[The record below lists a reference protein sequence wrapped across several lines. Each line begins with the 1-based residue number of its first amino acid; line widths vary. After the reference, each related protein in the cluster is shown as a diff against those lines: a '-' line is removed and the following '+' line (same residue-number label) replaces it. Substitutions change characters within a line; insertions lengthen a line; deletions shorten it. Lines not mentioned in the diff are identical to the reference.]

1 MIADLHI
8 HSHYSI
14 ATSKDCDPVH
24 LHQWALLKGVDL
36 VGTGDFTHPGWREEL
51 QECLEPAEE
60 GLYRLKPECRAC
72 AEEGVP
78 PSCKGEVRFV
88 LSSEISSI
96 YKKNE
101 RTRKIHNLILVPD
114 LAAAERIAGR
124 LERIGNI
131 RSDGRPILGIDSRN
145 LLELS
150 LDECPDVMFIPAH
163 IWTPHFSL
171 FGANSGFDTI
181 EECFEELSPHLL
193 AMETGLSSDPPM
205 NWRLSALD
213 EYPLVSH
220 SDAHS
225 PRNLAREADLFD
237 TDLSYPAIRAALKD
251 RDPSRFLG
259 TLEFHPE
266 EGKYHYD
273 GHRNCGVRWKPEETL
288 AAGGICPE
296 CGKKVTVGVLHRA
309 EVLADRPEGVR
320 PDAARHYES
329 LVPLPEIVGASLDVR
344 PTTKKATRA
353 TRALIEALG
362 PELLIL
368 RDTPLEEIARHGGPL
383 IAEGVRRVREREVE
397 IFPGFD
403 GEYGRIQVFRP
414 EERDRYRG
422 QANLFDGETSPP
434 RAAAEVGPAPDLR
447 LPPAEVEPPSSRDTS
462 EGPSDSS
469 PQPELNPEQRS
480 GVLEESGPVVLVAG
494 PGTGKTRTLAYRIA
508 HLLRSRNV
516 PPENVLAVT
525 FTNRAAEEMRRRVRS
540 LLPEEI
546 DLAGLTIG
554 TFHRVALDLLRT
566 YRPYDT
572 NAIID
577 ALEARDLMTEVLR
590 DVGSKLRPAD
600 ALDAISRTKSRGIG
614 PETFEGPEDLS
625 NAYRL
630 YAERLRMFR
639 VWDYDDILLEALR
652 WMEEDEAHLHTI
664 RSRFAHLLVDEF
676 QDVNAVQYRLVQ
688 LLAGDGQNTFII
700 GDPDQA
706 IYGFRGADHRYF
718 RQLTEDFPDAR
729 IFVLETNYRSAG
741 IILDAAH
748 AVIRTLPDRIDRT
761 LKPTRAEG
769 SRIRLLRPASE
780 LAEGIAVV
788 HEIGR
793 MVGGAT
799 MLEAHG
805 QRRGR
810 TLGGTSEE
818 RSFSDFAVLF
828 RTGRQADV
836 LEECFLKEGIP
847 YRVVGQRSFLEA
859 RPVRDALTFLRFA
872 LRPED
877 DFRLL
882 AALNLKAFHPGQAA
896 MVEIQWQGQKEEA
909 GPSTAL
915 RSLLS
920 ENALQPEAAGKIR
933 GLLEAGAR
941 YRTYIEDERPEQILT
956 RWGEE
961 YAHSDDETFVRL
973 LRIAGRFERASDFL
987 EGLVLYQD
995 GDYERAGGVGVPS
1008 EAVTLMTLH
1017 AAKGSEFPVVF
1028 LCGVEDGLIPY
1039 RERGADLHEEQR
1051 LFYVGLTRAQDEAIL
1066 LAARRRR
1073 RYGQTLQPELS
1084 PFVGEI
1090 PEHLIE
1096 EEKIDAP
1103 RRKKPDAR
1111 QLSLW

>member
-60 GLYRLKPECRAC
+60 GLYRLKPACRAA
-72 AEEGVP
+72 AEEEVP
-78 PSCKGEVRFV
+78 PSCRGEVRFV

-101 RTRKIHNLILVPD
+101 RTRKIHNLLLVPD
-114 LAAAERIAGR
+114 LAAAERITGR
-124 LERIGNI
+124 LETIGNI
-131 RSDGRPILGIDSRN
+131 RSDGRPILGIDSRD

-150 LDECPDVMFIPAH
+150 LDQCPDVMFIPAH

-213 EYPLVSH
+213 KYPLVSH

-237 TDLSYPAIRAALKD
+237 TELSYPAIRSALKD

-273 GHRNCGVRWKPEETL
+273 GHRNCGVCWKPEETI

-309 EVLADRPEGVR
+309 EVLADRPDGTR

-329 LVPLPEIVGASLDVR
+329 LVPLPEIVGASLGVR

-362 PELLIL
+362 PELPIL
-368 RDTPLEEIARHGGPL
+368 RDMPLEEIAHHGGPL

-403 GEYGRIQVFRP
+403 GEYGRIQVFQP

-422 QANLFDGETSPP
+422 QVDLFGAPSRTADKP
-434 RAAAEVGPAPDLR
+434 GPAPDLR
-447 LPPAEVEPPSSRDTS
+447 LPPAEVEPPSQNAS
-462 EGPSDSS
+462 ERFPNPV
-469 PQPELNPEQRS
+469 PQSELNPEQRA
-480 GVLEESGPVVLVAG
+480 GVAEERGLVILVAG

-508 HLLRSRNV
+508 HLLQDQHV
-516 PPENVLAVT
+516 PPDKVLAVT
-525 FTNRAAEEMRRRVRS
+525 FTNRAAEEMGRRVRS
-540 LLPEEI
+540 LLPDEM
-546 DLAGLTIG
+546 DLTGLTIG
-554 TFHRVALDLLRT
+554 TFHSVALDLLRT
-566 YRPYDT
+566 YRSDDT
-572 NAIID
+572 STVID
-577 ALEARDLMTEVLR
+577 AIEVRDLVAEVLR
-590 DVGSKLRPAD
+590 EVGSKLRPAET
-600 ALDAISRTKSRGIG
+600 LDAISRAKSRGIG
-614 PETFEGPEDLS
+614 PEAFEGPEDLAT
-625 NAYRL
+625 AYRM
-630 YAERLRMFR
+630 YEEHLRTFGI
-639 VWDYDDILLEALR
+639 WDYDDILLEALR
-652 WMEEDEAHLHTI
+652 WLEEDEANRRMI
-664 RSRFAHLLVDEF
+664 RSRFQHLLVDEF

-688 LLAGDGQNTFII
+688 LLAGDGRNTFVI

-718 RQLTEDFPDAR
+718 RQLTEDFPNAR
-729 IFVLETNYRSAG
+729 TIVLETNYRSTG
-741 IILDAAH
+741 TILKAAQ
-748 AVIRTLPDRIDRT
+748 AAIREHPDRIERT
-761 LKPTRAEG
+761 LKPTRPDG
-769 SRIRLLRPASE
+769 PRIRLLRPASE
-780 LAEGIAVV
+780 LSEGIAVV

-805 QRRGR
+805 QRRGC

-818 RSFSDFAVLF
+818 RSFSDFAVLS
-828 RTGRQADV
+828 RTGRQADM

-859 RPVRDALTFLRFA
+859 RPVRDTLTFLRFA
-872 LRPED
+872 LRSED

-882 AALNLKAFHPGQAA
+882 AALHLKAFHPGQAA
-896 MVEIQWQGQKEEA
+896 LVEIRWQAQKEGVGLSA
-909 GPSTAL
+909 AL
-915 RSLLS
+915 RTLLS
-920 ENALQPEAAGKIR
+920 ENALQPEATKRIR
-933 GLLEAGAR
+933 GLLETVAR
-941 YRTYIEDERPEQILT
+941 YQSCIKDEGPDQIIA
-956 RWGEE
+956 RWGKEHAYDE
-961 YAHSDDETFVRL
+961 DETFARL
-973 LRIAGRFERASDFL
+973 LRIAGRFECILDFL

-995 GDYERAGGVGVPS
+995 GDYERPGGVGMPS

-1028 LCGVEDGLIPY
+1028 ICGVEDGLIPY
-1039 RERGADLHEEQR
+1039 RERGADLDEERR

-1066 LAARRRR
+1066 LAAKRRT
-1073 RYGQTLQPELS
+1073 RYGRTLQPELS
-1084 PFVGEI
+1084 PFVEDI
-1090 PEHLIE
+1090 PSDLVE
-1096 EEKIDAP
+1096 EEKIDVP
-1103 RRKKPDAR
+1103 RRRKPETK